1 MASEGVLATLEEGW
15 RALERVDAPKAVI
28 GGLALTARKH
38 ARYTRDAAVLVAVDR
53 HRVGDIVAA
62 LTAAGFRPRH
72 DPPLRVIDGQ
82 GIVQFTFQPAGTGR
96 AASPSSGRRT

>member
-1 MASEGVLATLEEGW
+1 VDTTRFTALRTNASRRQPAQGEN
-15 RALERVDAPKAVI
+15 
-28 GGLALTARKH
+28 
-38 ARYTRDAAVLVAVDR
+38 VLVAVDR

>member
-1 MASEGVLATLEEGW
+1 
-15 RALERVDAPKAVI
+15 
-28 GGLALTARKH
+28 
-38 ARYTRDAAVLVAVDR
+38 
-53 HRVGDIVAA
+53 VGDIVAA